1 MKIMALVSAGWDLAV
16 TLVDR
21 GLNQVTKTYE
31 LNPATVTDDTEAAA
45 AVAAILS
52 ALGGVTEATIKGYRI
67 SQAFYEDAFSTPV
80 VGEVENLA
88 VLTMRIAGDPFKK
101 VTHTI
106 PAPEPAIFQAA
117 SGVGW
122 NEVDTADPLVTAYRD
137 LFTAGGEV
145 VISDGENI
153 SAIESGRRA
162 HRKSYK
168 G

>member
-1 MKIMALVSAGWDLAV
+1 MAFVSGGWDLAV

-31 LNPATVTDDTEAAA
+31 FNPATVTDDAEAATAMA
-45 AVAAILS
+45 AVIAALD
-52 ALGGVTEATIKGYRI
+52 GVTEAKIKGYRI
-67 SQAFYEDAFSTPV
+67 SQAFYDDAFTTPT

-101 VTHTI
+101 VTHSI
-106 PAPEPAIFQAA
+106 PAPEPSIFQAA

-122 NEVDTADPLVTAYRD
+122 NEVDTAAALVTAYRD
-137 LFTAGGEV
+137 LFTAGNEL